1 MIEIKA
7 VIRPAR
13 LEPLRQALRELPEF
27 PGMSVL
33 KVEGCSAK
41 SKDHAQNAT
50 IKRELLDYSPKVM
63 VWIVSPEA
71 GVDAICTVIRDCAYT
86 GRIGD
91 GLIWTSPVAQCWR
104 IASGERG

>member
-13 LEPLRQALRELPEF
+13 LEPLRLALRELPEF

-33 KVEGCSAK
+33 KIDGCSAK
-41 SKDHAQNAT
+41 SKDHARSTT
-50 IKRELLDYSPKVM
+50 IKQDLLDYSPKVM
-63 VWIVSPEA
+63 VVIVAPDE
-71 GVDAICTVIRDCAYT
+71 DAERLCATIRDQAHT

-91 GLIWTSPVAQCWR
+91 GLLWTSPIGDCWR
-104 IASGERG
+104 LASRE

>member
-13 LEPLRQALRELPEF
+13 LELLRLALREMPEF
-27 PGMSVL
+27 PGMSVA

-41 SKDHAQNAT
+41 AKDAAQSAT
-50 IKRELLDYSPKVM
+50 IKQDLLDYSPKVM
-63 VWIVSPEA
+63 VIIVAPDEA
-71 GVDAICTVIRDCAYT
+71 AEAICAKIREQAYT

-91 GLIWTSPVAQCWR
+91 GLLWTTPVGTAWR
-104 IASGERG
+104 IASAS